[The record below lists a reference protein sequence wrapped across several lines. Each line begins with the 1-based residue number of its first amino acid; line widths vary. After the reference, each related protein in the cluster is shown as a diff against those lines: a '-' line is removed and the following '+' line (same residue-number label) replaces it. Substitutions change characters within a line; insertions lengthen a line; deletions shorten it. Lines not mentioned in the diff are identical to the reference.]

1 VYVHLGPEL
10 KYEAWWE
17 GLRAGR
23 SFVTNGPLLR
33 VRAGGKL
40 PGHVF
45 RAEAR
50 KELRIDLTAEL
61 TSRDPVQFVEIVQ
74 NGSVARRVPTE
85 ELRRGGSLGA
95 LTFSASGWFLV
106 RAIAD
111 NPKTFR
117 FASTAP
123 FYVEL
128 GTPTRRISRSSA
140 RFFVEW
146 VRERA
151 ARVRL
156 ADPAQRADVLQH
168 HEAARRF
175 WEGVLAQA
183 NAE

>member
-1 VYVHLGPEL
+1 MLPCL
-10 KYEAWWE
+10 IQASN
-17 GLRAGR
+17 GR
-23 SFVTNGPLLR
+23 
-33 VRAGGKL
+33 L

-45 RAEAR
+45 STDAG

-61 TSRDPVQFVEIVQ
+61 SSRDPVPFVGIIQ
-74 NGSVARRVPTE
+74 NGTVLRRVPTE
-85 ELRRGGSLGA
+85 EMKRNGSLGA

-123 FYVEL
+123 FYVEV
-128 GTPTRRISRSSA
+128 GKSKQRISRSSA

-151 ARVRL
+151 GRVQL
-156 ADPAQRADVLQH
+156 ADPAKRAEVLQH
-168 HEAARRF
+168 HESARRF
-175 WEGVLAQA
+175 WEDVLSRA